1 MSKRKN
7 LGSQVKQLLSGVSDH
22 GAAHLLEVET
32 DLIQTTLLLA
42 EAIEKL
48 GENFLDLHAS
58 ITSQEEQI
66 LGLVDTGLIPQANVE
81 KLAQIQSDIAV
92 HISRAVT
99 SLQFQDLTNQLISR
113 TVQRSAGLR
122 ELLST
127 LDMVGNVIP
136 SDGGMDEIAVVLDE
150 ITEKLEQQR
159 VELKSLL
166 RKTVNQQHLNSG
178 DIELF

>member
-1 MSKRKN
+1 MSKKKN

-22 GAAHLLEVET
+22 GVAHLLEVET
-32 DLIQTTLLLA
+32 DLVQTTILLA

-48 GENFLDLHAS
+48 GENFLDLHTS

-66 LGLVDTGLIPQANVE
+66 LELINTGLIPKDNVE
-81 KLAQIQSDIAV
+81 KLAKIQADIAA
-92 HISRAVT
+92 HINLAVT

-113 TVQRSAGLR
+113 TVQRSVGLR

-136 SDGGMDEIAVVLDE
+136 SDGGTEEISVALAE
-150 ITEKLEQQR
+150 ITEKLEQQS

-166 RKTVNQQHLNSG
+166 RRTVNQQHLNSG